1 MKLTKQDLIEI
12 IKEEISKALNE
23 GRVVDVEKT
32 SIEGAESLMDPK
44 YRVFSRGAPPPAYE
58 SGAQLFTVTLAG
70 GEKIIAEVDDDD
82 RGVRLYDL
90 QDMEIDDE
98 ALEQEVLRM
107 ISS

>member
-1 MKLTKQDLIEI
+1 MKLTKQELVEI

-44 YRVFSRGAPPPAYE
+44 YRVFSRGAPPPADE
-58 SGAQLFTVTLAG
+58 WGAQLFTVTLAG
-70 GEKIIAEVDDDD
+70 GEKIIAEVDD

>member
-1 MKLTKQDLIEI
+1 MKLTKSQLKQI
-12 IKEEISKALNE
+12 IKEELEKVLTE

-44 YRVFSRGAPPPAYE
+44 YRVFSRGAPPPAYK

-70 GEKIIAEVDDDD
+70 GEKINAEVDD

-98 ALEQEVLRM
+98 ALVQEVLSM
-107 ISS
+107 IPS

>member
-1 MKLTKQDLIEI
+1 MKITKSQLKQI

-44 YRVFSRGAPPPAYE
+44 YRVFSRGASPPAYE

-70 GEKIIAEVDDDD
+70 GEKINAEVDD

-98 ALEQEVLRM
+98 ALEQEVLSM
-107 ISS
+107 IPS